1 MWEILDHVQSGF
13 DVEIDERLPDVGG
26 DIGKV
31 HLPVIGS
38 GIVHLVVVFFIIGGV
53 LFELLVDFVWIIGVV
68 FLIFTKTVGVPISFF
83 THDPRAITLQ
93 ENLY

>member
-13 DVEIDERLPDVGG
+13 DVEIEERLPDVGG

-68 FLIFTKTVGVPISFF
+68 FLIFT
-83 THDPRAITLQ
+83 
-93 ENLY
+93 